1 MDEQGVNGYGSPG
14 RRIRVLIAE
23 DDRLFRAALAEVIST
38 DAALDLVGA
47 AEDAEDAIAL
57 ADRAHPDVALV
68 DVRMPAGGGVRATEG
83 IRACSPDTRVIA
95 VSAHT
100 ERSVVL
106 EMVRAGAAGY
116 VVKGAS
122 MGEILDSVHR
132 SLRGE
137 VSLDGEVARDVVA
150 ELAGR
155 LERQRRYETEFDRR
169 EERVRTAMRDGRLVA
184 VFQPIARLYDGEVVG
199 VEALARFDSALRES
213 PLPWFEEAETVDLRT
228 ELELAAVSAAVEAA
242 ATVGENLWVSVNVS
256 PATAM
261 ATDELLAALAPGGTH
276 RIVIEITEQAE
287 VDDYAGL
294 NRALTQLRSAGV
306 LVAVDDAGAGYASL
320 RHILRL
326 APDFIKL
333 DGTLV
338 RGIHTDRALRAL
350 ATALISFAAEIG
362 ATIVAE
368 GIETRRD
375 LDALR
380 DLGVELGQG
389 FHLARPHPPPV
400 ESLVAVA

>member
-1 MDEQGVNGYGSPG
+1 MDRQGGYGYGGPG
-14 RRIRVLIAE
+14 RVRVLIAE
-23 DDRLFRAALAEVIST
+23 DDRAFRAALGDLIAT
-38 DAALDLVGA
+38 DEELLLVGA
-47 AEDAEDAIAL
+47 AEDAEAAIAL
-57 ADRAHPDVALV
+57 ARRTCPDVALV

-83 IRACSPDTRVIA
+83 IRACCPEVRVIA
-95 VSAHT
+95 LSAHT
-100 ERSVVL
+100 DRATVL
-106 EMVRAGAAGY
+106 EMVRAGAVGY

-122 MGEILDSVHR
+122 MREILDSVHR

-155 LERQRRYETEFDRR
+155 LERQRRFEAEFVQR
-169 EERVRTAMRDGRLVA
+169 EERIRAALRDGRPVA
-184 VFQPIARLYDGEVVG
+184 VFQAIARLEDGEVVG
-199 VEALARFDSALRES
+199 VEALARFDASLIES

-228 ELELAAVSAAVEAA
+228 DLELAAVRA
-242 ATVGENLWVSVNVS
+242 ATQAAGGLRPDVWISLNVS

-261 ATDELLAALAPGGTH
+261 ATDELLAALAPASG
-276 RIVIEITEQAE
+276 RRLVIEITEQAE

-294 NRALTQLRSAGV
+294 NHALSRLRAAGV
-306 LVAVDDAGAGYASL
+306 RVAVDDAGAGYASL

-338 RGIHTDRALRAL
+338 RGIHTDRAQRAL
-350 ATALISFAAEIG
+350 ATALISFAGEIG

-368 GIETRRD
+368 GIETERD
-375 LDALR
+375 LAALR
-380 DLGVELGQG
+380 ELGVHLGQG
-389 FHLARPHPPPV
+389 FHLARPRRPPV
-400 ESLVAVA
+400 EPLVAVA